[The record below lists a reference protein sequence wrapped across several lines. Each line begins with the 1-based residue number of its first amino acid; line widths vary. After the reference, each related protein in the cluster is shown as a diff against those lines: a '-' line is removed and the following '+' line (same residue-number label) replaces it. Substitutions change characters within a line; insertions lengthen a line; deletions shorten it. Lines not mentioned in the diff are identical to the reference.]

1 MQKELIATGKTT
13 EEAIESGLAQLNLT
27 REDVEI
33 EVIEA
38 SNKGL
43 FGFIGQKDAKVLIRV
58 REDGNAVAEEKE
70 VKEIK
75 ENGNENEKI
84 IEFVTELLKKMGVDA
99 TVEITVEENIMKI
112 NLSGEGMGIVIG
124 RRGETLDAVQHIV
137 QLFVNKTFE
146 KFYKVR
152 VDTEDYRAK
161 REEALTNLANGMA
174 KRVMRTR
181 KEIILEPMKAYER
194 RIIHTALQN
203 YNKIKTYSIGD
214 EPNRKIIV
222 AYKYTERAKDNEAE
236 ATEE

>member
-1 MQKELIATGKTT
+1 MQKELISTGKTVD
-13 EEAIESGLAQLNLT
+13 EAIENGLSQLNLT
-27 REDVEI
+27 RDDVEI

-43 FGFIGQKDAKVLIRV
+43 FGIIGQKDAKVLIKV
-58 REDGNAVAEEKE
+58 NEDENAGV
-70 VKEIK
+70 V
-75 ENGNENEKI
+75 
-84 IEFVTELLKKMGVDA
+84 EFVTELLKHMGVEA
-99 TVEITVEENIMKI
+99 TAEITVEENIMKI

-137 QLFVNKTFE
+137 QLYVNKTFE

-152 VDTEDYRAK
+152 IDTEDYRAK
-161 REEALTNLANGMA
+161 REEALINLANGMA
-174 KRVMRTR
+174 KRVLRTR

-194 RIIHTALQN
+194 RIIHTALQG

-222 AYKYTERAKDNEAE
+222 AYKYTERAKD
-236 ATEE
+236 TEEVTEE

>member
-1 MQKELIATGKTT
+1 MQKELISTGKTVD
-13 EEAIESGLAQLNLT
+13 EAIENGLSQLNLT
-27 REDVEI
+27 RDDVEI

-43 FGFIGQKDAKVLIRV
+43 FGIIGQKDAKVLIKV
-58 REDGNAVAEEKE
+58 NEDENAGV
-70 VKEIK
+70 V
-75 ENGNENEKI
+75 
-84 IEFVTELLKKMGVDA
+84 EFVTELLKHMGVEA
-99 TVEITVEENIMKI
+99 TAEITVEENIMKI

-137 QLFVNKTFE
+137 QLYVNKTFE

-152 VDTEDYRAK
+152 IDTEDYRAK
-161 REEALTNLANGMA
+161 REEALINLANGMA
-174 KRVMRTR
+174 KRVLRTR

-194 RIIHTALQN
+194 RIIHTALQG

-222 AYKYTERAKDNEAE
+222 AYKYTERAKD
-236 ATEE
+236 TEEVAEEQF

>member
-1 MQKELIATGKTT
+1 MQKELISTGKTVD
-13 EEAIESGLAQLNLT
+13 EAIENGLSQLNLT
-27 REDVEI
+27 RDDVEI

-43 FGFIGQKDAKVLIRV
+43 FGIIGQKDAKVLIKV
-58 REDGNAVAEEKE
+58 NEDENAGVVA
-70 VKEIK
+70 
-75 ENGNENEKI
+75 
-84 IEFVTELLKKMGVDA
+84 FVTELLKHMGVEA
-99 TVEITVEENIMKI
+99 TAEITLEENIMKI

-137 QLFVNKTFE
+137 QLYVNKTFE

-152 VDTEDYRAK
+152 IDTEDYRAK
-161 REEALTNLANGMA
+161 REEALINLANGMA
-174 KRVMRTR
+174 KRVLRTR

-194 RIIHTALQN
+194 RIIHTALQG

-222 AYKYTERAKDNEAE
+222 AYKYTERAKD
-236 ATEE
+236 TEEVAEE

>member
-1 MQKELIATGKTT
+1 MQKELISTGKTVD
-13 EEAIESGLAQLNLT
+13 EAIENGLSQLNLT
-27 REDVEI
+27 RDDVEI

-43 FGFIGQKDAKVLIRV
+43 FGIIGQKDAKVLIKV
-58 REDGNAVAEEKE
+58 NEDENAGV
-70 VKEIK
+70 V
-75 ENGNENEKI
+75 
-84 IEFVTELLKKMGVDA
+84 EFVTELLKHMGVEA
-99 TVEITVEENIMKI
+99 TAEITVEENIMKI

-137 QLFVNKTFE
+137 QLYVNKTFE

-152 VDTEDYRAK
+152 IDTEDYRAK
-161 REEALTNLANGMA
+161 REEALINLANGMA
-174 KRVMRTR
+174 KRVLRTR

-194 RIIHTALQN
+194 RIIHTALQG

-222 AYKYTERAKDNEAE
+222 AYKYTERAKD
-236 ATEE
+236 TEEVAEE

>member
-1 MQKELIATGKTT
+1 MQKELISTGKTVD
-13 EEAIESGLAQLNLT
+13 EAIENGLSQLNLT
-27 REDVEI
+27 RDDVEI

-43 FGFIGQKDAKVLIRV
+43 FGIIGQKDAKVLIKV
-58 REDGNAVAEEKE
+58 NEDENAGV
-70 VKEIK
+70 V
-75 ENGNENEKI
+75 
-84 IEFVTELLKKMGVDA
+84 EFVTELLKHMGVEA
-99 TVEITVEENIMKI
+99 TAEITVEENIMKI

-137 QLFVNKTFE
+137 QLYVNKTFE

-152 VDTEDYRAK
+152 IDTEDYRAK
-161 REEALTNLANGMA
+161 REEALINLANGMA
-174 KRVMRTR
+174 KRVLRTR

-194 RIIHTALQN
+194 RIIHTALQG

-222 AYKYTERAKDNEAE
+222 AYKYTERAKDTEAV
-236 ATEE
+236 TEE